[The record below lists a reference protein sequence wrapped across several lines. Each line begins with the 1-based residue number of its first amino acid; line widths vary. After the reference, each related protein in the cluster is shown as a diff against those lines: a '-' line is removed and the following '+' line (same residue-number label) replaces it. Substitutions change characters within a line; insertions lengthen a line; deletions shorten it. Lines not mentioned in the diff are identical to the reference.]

1 MAEGRSV
8 ARIGVLA
15 IVVGLVTSGC
25 ASFRGIG
32 ELRPQGTD
40 APASNVKAAPAESGD
55 SQDWGTAKAGPAFDW
70 PVDEAR
76 VSRGFKAARKAHWG
90 IDLANVRGTRILSA
104 ERGRVIYV
112 GKQFRGYGNLVVIEH
127 DEEWA
132 TLYAHLDK
140 FLVSEGQQ
148 VEQGQPVGLMGRTGR
163 ASGVHLH
170 FEMRRNRAPVNPLSF
185 LPQGF

>member
-1 MAEGRSV
+1 MAEGTSISG
-8 ARIGVLA
+8 AAVLA
-15 IVVGLVTSGC
+15 IVIALVTPGC

-32 ELRPQGTD
+32 ELRPQGADT
-40 APASNVKAAPAESGD
+40 PAASTAAAPVESSD
-55 SQDWGTAKAGPAFDW
+55 SQDWGAAKNGPAFDW

-90 IDLANVRGTRILSA
+90 IDLANARGTRILSA

-140 FLVSEGQQ
+140 FLVKEGQQ